1 MAVQNRTSEE
11 FPWEQPEIFRE
22 DAGYADFVK
31 SIAHAGKWSAIVL
44 DDDETVQGQR
54 KKTPTETEAKLMGEN
69 KDSTNMSAQIDETQ
83 RPSAD
88 KDGNPV
94 VGEPQLAMRTKAA
107 DAEPVTAADVVPGLR
122 VQAVG
127 KADDTLWSP
136 EQMTEL
142 YEEIFG
148 GDAPRL
154 DGMGGFELPME
165 ASLTAMATMGPIR
178 KAVSLF
184 PWSVE
189 IRPVDLGWGRMKL
202 CLRFSSRVARDKKD
216 FPMHKYYLV
225 WSWCMLVKWKGRL
238 LNEASDAEETAG
250 PPASMYD
257 GVRWVVDHWTEQAAK
272 KQADLSLV
280 DEAWNKDVQ
289 ADTAGL
295 EDEASK
301 QRLYEAVSKVL
312 ASSRGQ
318 DDEARACGVVD
329 WAGADP
335 EKFGA
340 GPRTRTYLAIEAMY
354 RYCAS
359 QSGEEKLGTI
369 AQQMKSGRHAP
380 PALLKKRAGQAA
392 KDSNPVPK

>member
-1 MAVQNRTSEE
+1 M
-11 FPWEQPEIFRE
+11 FRE
-22 DAGYADFVK
+22 DTGYADFVK
-31 SIAHAGKWSAIVL
+31 SIAHAGKWSAIIL
-44 DDDETVQGQR
+44 DNDETIQDQR
-54 KKTPTETEAKLMGEN
+54 KKTPTKTEAKLTGED
-69 KDSTNMSAQIDETQ
+69 KDSTNMPTQIDETQ
-83 RPSAD
+83 IPTED
-88 KDGNPV
+88 KDGNRA
-94 VGEPQLAMRTKAA
+94 VGEPQLVVRTKPMA
-107 DAEPVTAADVVPGLR
+107 AEPVKEEDGGKVAEAAKGADVVPGLR

-127 KADDTLWSP
+127 NADDTLWSP

-165 ASLTAMATMGPIR
+165 ASLTTMATMGPVR
-178 KAVSLF
+178 KAVLLF

-202 CLRFSSRVARDKKD
+202 CLRFTSRVARDKKD

-238 LNEASDAEETAG
+238 LTQVSGGEETAE
-250 PPASMYD
+250 PLASMYD

-280 DEAWNKDVQ
+280 DEAWAKDAR
-289 ADTAGL
+289 ADRAGL
-295 EDEASK
+295 EDEATK
-301 QRLYEAVSKVL
+301 QRLYDAVSKVL
-312 ASSRGQ
+312 ASSHGQ

-354 RYCAS
+354 KYCAS
-359 QSGEEKLGTI
+359 QPGEEKLGMI
-369 AQQMKSGRHAP
+369 AQHLKSGRHAP
-380 PALLKKRAGQAA
+380 PSLLKKRAGQAA
-392 KDSNPVPK
+392 KDSKPVPE